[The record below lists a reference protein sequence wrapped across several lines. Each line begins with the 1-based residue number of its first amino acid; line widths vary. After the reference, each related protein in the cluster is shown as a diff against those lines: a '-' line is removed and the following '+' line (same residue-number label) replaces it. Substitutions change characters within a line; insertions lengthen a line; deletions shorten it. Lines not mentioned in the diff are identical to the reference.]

1 MSAPNQFGVGVP
13 NEVQVVPSTPEVAV
27 APSSSELLVIPVAGP
42 RGERGPVGP
51 AGDDSVAV
59 HELIDTA
66 LNTHVNAPQPHPAYD
81 DMLDLTLIFENGL
94 I

>member
-1 MSAPNQFGVGVP
+1 MSAPLQFGVGVP
-13 NEVQVVPSTPEVAV
+13 DEVEIIPSTPEVAV
-27 APSSSELLVIPVAGP
+27 APSTSELLVIPVAGP

-59 HELIDTA
+59 QQLIDTA
-66 LNTHVNAPQPHPAYD
+66 VNTHVANPEPHPVYD